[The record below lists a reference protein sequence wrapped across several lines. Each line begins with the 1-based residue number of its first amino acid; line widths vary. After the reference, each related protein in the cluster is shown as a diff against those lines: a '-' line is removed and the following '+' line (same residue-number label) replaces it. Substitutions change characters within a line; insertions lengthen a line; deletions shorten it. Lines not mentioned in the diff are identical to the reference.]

1 MPSLSFAGA
10 WVWNPFQGGRL
21 TVLEHLFWGS
31 KYKDKVP
38 KVTVVLEDHV
48 MVHLAVPGKNA
59 KSYRVSKPCSSPN
72 CGSLLLASFRALWEM
87 YNVPMYSVPYLLTY
101 SELSHTLFDYL
112 SLPLAVAHRSL
123 HDPGR
128 PLFAAC
134 AATRVDRLVIRACT
148 DTAPKPRPSLRPSSP
163 TSLSDHQGTFRPP
176 NVENAVMKR
185 GLLHPWFLAHE
196 H

>member
-10 WVWNPFQGGRL
+10 WVWNPFQGDRL
-21 TVLEHLFWGS
+21 TVLEHLFWGL
-31 KYKDKVP
+31 KYKEVP

-101 SELSHTLFDYL
+101 SELSHTF
-112 SLPLAVAHRSL
+112 
-123 HDPGR
+123 
-128 PLFAAC
+128 
-134 AATRVDRLVIRACT
+134 
-148 DTAPKPRPSLRPSSP
+148 
-163 TSLSDHQGTFRPP
+163 
-176 NVENAVMKR
+176 
-185 GLLHPWFLAHE
+185 
-196 H
+196 